1 MDRDTDLMSID
12 LRIVDLRIE
21 AQVRELVGDLPIR
34 ALSRGGILRLM
45 PYSIT
50 IR

>member
-1 MDRDTDLMSID
+1 
-12 LRIVDLRIE
+12 
-21 AQVRELVGDLPIR
+21 VGDLPIR
-34 ALSRGGILRLM
+34 VLSRGGILRLL